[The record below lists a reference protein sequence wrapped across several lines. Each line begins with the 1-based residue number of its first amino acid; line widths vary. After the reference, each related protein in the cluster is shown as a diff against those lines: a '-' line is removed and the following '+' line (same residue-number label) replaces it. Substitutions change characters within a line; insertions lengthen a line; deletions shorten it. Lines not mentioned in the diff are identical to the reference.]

1 MNQNRRGDAETPRM
15 ETRSFTDDQGRRWS
29 GSVISGRFGGGEEH
43 AEVIFVCED
52 TPSETKRSTRLDS
65 APVDAAEEWRGMG
78 EAQVRTLFLRSEP
91 A

>member
-1 MNQNRRGDAETPRM
+1 MNQERREDSETPRM

-29 GSVISGRFGGGEEH
+29 GSVMSGRFRGGEEH

-52 TPSETKRSTRLDS
+52 TPSETKRFTRLDS
-65 APVDAAEEWRGMG
+65 PPVEAAEEWRGMG
-78 EAQVRTLFLRSEP
+78 EEQVRTLFQRSEP